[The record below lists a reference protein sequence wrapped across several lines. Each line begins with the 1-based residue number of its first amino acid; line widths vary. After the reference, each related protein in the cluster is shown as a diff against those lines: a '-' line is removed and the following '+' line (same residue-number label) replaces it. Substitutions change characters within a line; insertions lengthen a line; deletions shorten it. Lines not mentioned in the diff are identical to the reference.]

1 MAKRLLVALAVLAA
15 LAAVA
20 GWVLTRPRPLDAADL
35 PAHEPDLANG
45 ERMFWAGGCTACH
58 APNRDAPLRLAG
70 GPSLKSPFGTFY
82 APNISPDPETGIGA
96 WRPVDFVNAVQR
108 GIGVRGEH
116 LYPALPYTSY
126 QRMRVED
133 VLDLFAYLKTLEP
146 VRNVA
151 RPHDLPFPF
160 NIRRGLGLWK
170 LLYVDGRPFRPDPQA
185 SEEVNRGAYL
195 VIGPGHC
202 GECHTPRDRFGG
214 MMVSRWLAGGPS
226 PDGEGVI
233 PNITPS
239 PDGIGSWSVKD
250 IVEALKSGF
259 TPDFDSLGGP
269 MAAVVRDT
277 SHLPETDLRAI
288 AAYLKSIPPIAGKPK
303 KDSH

>member
-1 MAKRLLVALAVLAA
+1 MLRWLLVAVAALAA
-15 LAAVA
+15 LATVA
-20 GWVLTRPRPLDAADL
+20 GWVLTSPHPLQAADL
-35 PAHEPDLANG
+35 PAHEPDLMNG

-58 APNRDAPLRLAG
+58 APEADRPLRLAG
-70 GPSLKSPFGTFY
+70 GAPLKTPFGTFY
-82 APNISPDPETGIGA
+82 APNISPDPDTGIGA

-108 GIGVRGEH
+108 GIGVHNEH

-146 VRNVA
+146 VRNA
-151 RPHDLPFPF
+151 PRPHELPFPF
-160 NIRRGLGLWK
+160 DIRRGLGLWK
-170 LLYVDGRPFRPDPQA
+170 LLYLDGRPFQPDAQA

-214 MMVSRWLAGGPS
+214 MMVSRWLAGGAP
-226 PDGEGVI
+226 PPPPGGG
-233 PNITPS
+233 PANPPS
-239 PDGIGSWSVKD
+239 PDGIGSWSVRV

-259 TPDFDSLGGP
+259 TADFAPIGGP
-269 MAAVVRDT
+269 MEAVV
-277 SHLPETDLRAI
+277 
-288 AAYLKSIPPIAGKPK
+288 
-303 KDSH
+303 